1 MGGSKKLGK
10 LLCQPNIFC
19 SLPTLLQ
26 KGILDLLYVIL
37 RKGTY
42 DVTRFQYRVVDYK
55 VDDIDSDAMNEDN
68 SQSISLNRVLL
79 DLLQRYSNTIA
90 VSSSQQICE
99 KIIRLLGVTF
109 TAGCTPEDLKEML
122 RFFRAPTGLTLP
134 LLQALKSIM
143 KQDISMTKASPSA
156 FFSFGGFSSGIYSV
170 FGPFPFTREYQF
182 FTWFRIDKFESS
194 SSGEPGSS
202 SSSDGDVILGRQH
215 IVSVVDSSF
224 NGIDVYIEQNV
235 LNISVSDSKTP
246 ATVIRF
252 GSKDV
257 RFTRGVW
264 YHIAVRHAKPRLALF
279 SKDEMAIYIDKILV
293 FQDSVRFPNAAH
305 IGSTSLVC
313 GRNFNGQIGPVYF
326 LNESLPFPAV
336 EAIARL
342 DVGKSVDST
351 LGTNEGFSAVIA
363 ADLLQS
369 IATADRKVV
378 NIPPK
383 FSSVF
388 HPARCKY
395 GHALDVHSGRHAVL
409 GPMTF
414 TWIVHTARDVLES
427 MGGIACLLMMFPKL
441 LIESENAVQYLG
453 PDRYKRNECES
464 TIPEGES
471 STASSVVNFLSD
483 SSLSGLTELEIG
495 TITLLDD
502 SLQGVLEFDYD
513 EASDSG
519 CVGLLLSIIAHTLA
533 GHRSYQR
540 AFASLS
546 AIEMI
551 EFVMKAIPGEV
562 MCGEGDGCILALLQL
577 RSAVADFPT
586 LELRVTKRLICN
598 LAAWTRC
605 TFQFQSS
612 LLSVIATSIRSQPD
626 YFLANL
632 GVQGLLDILRVCF
645 MDGPDVRKPV
655 TPTSTKPT
663 AVSYKTLLPL
673 ITSDNNGC
681 ESPRS
686 PEGEMRFFSDTN
698 SRGSRI
704 SADTDT
710 LPSGTECSPH
720 GSEKKGLIV
729 RKKSLMDLLTDLKDH
744 EDTDSKVVEGGDLN
758 CPSADSN
765 GVTGV
770 AQLFMK
776 QVSFDENVSDCS
788 EDGVPEEGVT
798 VDDPDL
804 ILSHI
809 SNLPKLS
816 SKEQGED
823 SDNPLL
829 DKKNES
835 DPSFELNNEVPKEPE
850 PVTPTL
856 DRYQRTQLR
865 SSILSM
871 VMSLTQHFSTEREIR
886 PLVHFISSCKDPI
899 VIVEAAQLLLC
910 LLIEG
915 GSKIIAAITE
925 VCGGPE
931 EFAAFI
937 IQRMIK
943 SSSEDLRCLGLRLL
957 THFYL
962 RVDLLPMSL
971 LSLTMK
977 RRRGS
982 MISRTM
988 EKISMLA
995 GGVGMRRFQACGGF
1009 ALLEEALTAHSETSG
1024 EKTYAALLEML
1035 LSKPSS
1041 RSPATVQTAN
1051 LSEEYAAASAS
1062 LHLLTNASGMAGSGY
1077 VSHRPDSKIAGSA
1090 LRDRS
1095 VIFALSSEQVRHC
1108 YHNNYRQGMCY
1119 KNEIFA
1125 HLVLAVNEIYL
1136 RIY

>member
-1 MGGSKKLGK
+1 MGGSKKLGR
-10 LLCQPNIFC
+10 LLCQPDTFC

-26 KGILDLLYVIL
+26 KGIFDLLYVIL

-42 DVTRFQYRVVDYK
+42 DVARFQYRVVDYK

-79 DLLQRYSNTIA
+79 DLLQHYSSIIT

-134 LLQALKSIM
+134 LLQAMKSIM

-182 FTWFRIDKFESS
+182 FTWFRIDKFENS
-194 SSGEPGSS
+194 SSGESGTSP
-202 SSSDGDVILGRQH
+202 SSDADVSLGRQH

-279 SKDEMAIYIDKILV
+279 SKDEMSIYIDKILV

-342 DVGKSVDST
+342 DVGKSVDSS

-409 GPMTF
+409 GPLTF

-427 MGGIACLLMMFPKL
+427 LGGIACLLMMFPKL

-453 PDRYKRNECES
+453 PDRYRRVECE
-464 TIPEGES
+464 TANPEYEMS
-471 STASSVVNFLSD
+471 SSPTLVNFLSD
-483 SSLSGLTELEIG
+483 SSLSGITELEIG

-655 TPTSTKPT
+655 TPTTTKPSS

-673 ITSDNNGC
+673 ITSENNGL

-686 PEGEMRFFSDTN
+686 PPTGEIRFFSDPS

-704 SADTDT
+704 SGGDNEA
-710 LPSGTECSPH
+710 LPSAPEYSPH
-720 GSEKKGLIV
+720 GSEMKDLMV

-744 EDTDSKVVEGGDLN
+744 EDPDVEIMVGGLNNPSSDSI
-758 CPSADSN
+758 

-770 AQLFMK
+770 AQLFAK

-788 EDGVPEEGVT
+788 EDGLPEEGVT

-809 SNLPKLS
+809 SNLARIS
-816 SKEQGED
+816 SQEGQGEE
-823 SDNPLL
+823 SDNMLL
-829 DKKNES
+829 EKKI
-835 DPSFELNNEVPKEPE
+835 DVDQPFQLHVEVPKEPE
-850 PVTPTL
+850 PVIPTL

-899 VIVEAAQLLLC
+899 VVVEAAQLLLC

-915 GSKIIAAITE
+915 GSKIIAAVTE

-962 RVDLLPMSL
+962 RADLLPMSL
-971 LSLTMK
+971 LSMTMK

-988 EKISMLA
+988 EKISLLA

-1035 LSKPSS
+1035 LSKPST

-1062 LHLLTNASGMAGSGY
+1062 LHLLTGASGMSGTGSLP
-1077 VSHRPDSKIAGSA
+1077 HRPDSKIAGSA

-1095 VIFALSSEQVRHC
+1095 VIFALSSEQVC
-1108 YHNNYRQGMCY
+1108 
-1119 KNEIFA
+1119 IT
-1125 HLVLAVNEIYL
+1125 
-1136 RIY
+1136 